1 MNLQVVEK
9 ILYKKSYKKLSKQ
22 YKNIG
27 EDVNAFLDSISS
39 KNDLGIEIKSNIF
52 KARIKNS
59 DKNKDKSA
67 GYRLISYLALVDNEL
82 HLLYIYD
89 KSKIE
94 NLTENEIDKLIIEQI
109 DTWNSLHLV
118 IFLTTYL
125 GKITKLFR

>member
-27 EDVNAFLDSISS
+27 EDMNAFLNSISS
-39 KNDLGIEIKSNIF
+39 KKDLGIEIKSNIF

-59 DKNKDKSA
+59 DKNKGKSA

-109 DTWNSLHLV
+109 DT
-118 IFLTTYL
+118 
-125 GKITKLFR
+125 

>member
-27 EDVNAFLDSISS
+27 EDVNAFLGSISS
-39 KNDLGIEIKSNIF
+39 KKDLGIEIKSNIF

-59 DKNKDKSA
+59 DKNKGKSA

-109 DTWNSLHLV
+109 DT
-118 IFLTTYL
+118 
-125 GKITKLFR
+125 